1 MKKVKVEAPK
11 YRNIVHALAI
21 NNMSGAGSHKSL
33 KDKKRNRNSKVSKR
47 EKLSLREYY

>member
-1 MKKVKVEAPK
+1 MKKVKVETPK
-11 YRNIVHALAI
+11 YRNLVHALAI
-21 NNMSGAGSHKSL
+21 NNMSGAGAHKSL